1 MDHWNKK
8 YKKSVIRNMK
18 QNISAIVIFA
28 VVLLTGTACKRQT
41 KEAAG
46 NVQQFSR
53 TTVEKTEQLSKNL
66 HDKLLSS
73 FNPNWEVEEPAATD
87 YPPYYGGSF
96 IDNDGRF
103 VICVVGNPGQYR
115 STIAS
120 ILGTDDF
127 LTESCTYS
135 YREMMQVMDRLDQ
148 FLSNSSV
155 PADHP
160 FLTRF
165 AGAGADVFENRVVVQ
180 LTELNDDAIQS
191 FKKDISNSPAVKFE
205 KGEAPVLM

>member
-1 MDHWNKK
+1 
-8 YKKSVIRNMK
+8 MK
-18 QNISAIVIFA
+18 QNISTIVILA
-28 VVLLTGTACKRQT
+28 VVLLTGAACNRQA

-46 NVQQFSR
+46 GIQQPPK

-66 HDKLLSS
+66 HDKLMSS
-73 FNPNWEVEEPAATD
+73 FSPNWEMEEPAATD

-96 IDNDGRF
+96 IDNDGKF
-103 VICVVGNPGQYR
+103 VICVVGNPEQYR
-115 STIAS
+115 PVLAS

-127 LTESCTYS
+127 LTEPCTYS
-135 YREMMQVMDRLDQ
+135 YREMMQVMDRIDQ

-180 LTELNDDAIQS
+180 LTEMNDDAIQS

>member
-8 YKKSVIRNMK
+8 CKKSVIRNMK

-135 YREMMQVMDRLDQ
+135 YREMMQVMDRL
-148 FLSNSSV
+148 
-155 PADHP
+155 
-160 FLTRF
+160 
-165 AGAGADVFENRVVVQ
+165 GAGADVFENRVVVQ

>member
-1 MDHWNKK
+1 
-8 YKKSVIRNMK
+8 MK
-18 QNISAIVIFA
+18 QNIPLTVLFA
-28 VVLLTGTACKRQT
+28 AVLATGPACNRQT
-41 KEAAG
+41 KETAG
-46 NVQQFSR
+46 SARQPAMA
-53 TTVEKTEQLSKNL
+53 TVEKTEQRSRDL
-66 HDKLLSS
+66 HDKLMSS
-73 FNPNWEVEEPAATD
+73 FNPDWETEEPAPTD

-96 IDNDGRF
+96 IDNDGKF
-103 VICVVGNPGQYR
+103 VICVVGNPEQHR
-115 STIAS
+115 PALAS

-135 YREMMQVMDRLDQ
+135 YREMMQVMDRLDR
-148 FLSNSSV
+148 FLSDSSV

-191 FKKDISNSPAVKFE
+191 FKKDISNSPVVKFE
-205 KGEAPVLM
+205 KGEAPTF